1 MQNLESFDEF
11 IPAAHAM
18 GRHSLEPALTQPLS
32 SSYSAPP
39 SQGSWITPRVIGI
52 AVGVFVVCAVLA
64 FYFWRR
70 ASLDAASENG
80 PLARWEAFLQ
90 KRFME
95 VEQQMQQ
102 LQQHQDRLAVQLRS
116 VAEHS
121 ETVEEA
127 LSDALEQWN
136 QTFDLQQQEGQESE
150 VIGGERNESDE
161 SSGAGT
167 SA

>member
-1 MQNLESFDEF
+1 MQDVESFDEF
-11 IPAAHAM
+11 IPAAHVM
-18 GRHSLEPALTQPLS
+18 SRHSLEPALTQPLS
-32 SSYSAPP
+32 SSCSTAPP
-39 SQGSWITPRVIGI
+39 PQGSWITPRVIGI

-136 QTFDLQQQEGQESE
+136 QTFELQQQQEEGATDEAKH
-150 VIGGERNESDE
+150 GE
-161 SSGAGT
+161 GADDGEAAET
-167 SA
+167 

>member
-1 MQNLESFDEF
+1 MQDFESFDEF

-32 SSYSAPP
+32 SSCVAPP
-39 SQGSWITPRVIGI
+39 QQGSWITPKVIGV

-127 LSDALEQWN
+127 LSEALEQWN
-136 QTFDLQQQEGQESE
+136 QTFELQQQEGAADEAKP
-150 VIGGERNESDE
+150 GEGD
-161 SSGAGT
+161 GADDT
-167 SA
+167 TET